1 MTDAKIIE
9 DIGCLEAIESLYT
22 WLDNELDDAELASG
36 LEHHLSHC
44 KSCWSRA
51 EMERSLTEHIKK
63 SVRAQSG
70 EDKSGRS
77 PGSGSLQTRLDKL
90 LKKL

>member
-1 MTDAKIIE
+1 MNEANKPA
-9 DIGCLEAIESLYT
+9 DIDCMEAIESLYA
-22 WLDNELDDAELASG
+22 WLDNELDDAEMTIN

-51 EMERSLTEHIKK
+51 EMEKALTKHIKR
-63 SVRAQSG
+63 SVGAQNEAQDSHQTP
-70 EDKSGRS
+70 R
-77 PGSGSLQTRLDKL
+77 SLQTRLDGL

>member
-1 MTDAKIIE
+1 MNENNKPTDI
-9 DIGCLEAIESLYT
+9 DCMEAIESLYA
-22 WLDNELDDAELASG
+22 WLDNELDDAETTSN

-51 EMERSLTEHIKK
+51 EMEKALTEHLK
-63 SVRAQSG
+63 
-70 EDKSGRS
+70 RS
-77 PGSGSLQTRLDKL
+77 LGTKNETGQGSQTPGSLQNRLDDL